1 MNEFDVVFDRRDT
14 SSSKWDRY
22 SGTDILPMWVADM
35 DFKSP
40 PAIIQAIKRRADQG
54 IFGYHS
60 QQPQELTSILI
71 QRLKRLYDWQV
82 NAEEILFTPGVVPA
96 LNQTCRSLVRSG
108 ESIVTVTP
116 VYFPFLDTANNWHR
130 KLYRV
135 PANYTDHQWSFP
147 VDELAEMITSNP
159 DIRLL
164 LLCSPLNPVGKML
177 TKNQLHSIV
186 EVCKSN
192 QVTICS
198 DEIHCELLF
207 DDRKHI
213 PTASVSGDA
222 KDICI
227 TLMSATKTFNLA
239 GLGGSIVI
247 IKNPELREKYLQGGR
262 GIMPNVT
269 TFAFT
274 TMLTAYRD
282 CDQWR
287 EALLRYLQA
296 NRDYLAR
303 RIESIEGISM
313 NQVEATYLAW
323 LDVRALKLDDAMEFF
338 EHAGIGLSDGEQFE
352 GPGFMRL
359 NFACPRATLVEAC
372 DRIER
377 AVLKHEI

>member
-1 MNEFDVVFDRRDT
+1 M
-14 SSSKWDRY
+14 
-22 SGTDILPMWVADM
+22 
-35 DFKSP
+35 
-40 PAIIQAIKRRADQG
+40 
-54 IFGYHS
+54 
-60 QQPQELTSILI
+60 
-71 QRLKRLYDWQV
+71 
-82 NAEEILFTPGVVPA
+82 
-96 LNQTCRSLVRSG
+96 
-108 ESIVTVTP
+108 
-116 VYFPFLDTANNWHR
+116 
-130 KLYRV
+130 
-135 PANYTDHQWSFP
+135 
-147 VDELAEMITSNP
+147 
-159 DIRLL
+159 
-164 LLCSPLNPVGKML
+164 
-177 TKNQLHSIV
+177 
-186 EVCKSN
+186 
-192 QVTICS
+192 
-198 DEIHCELLF
+198 F